1 MTKAKEKESQLEVD
15 IAEEE
20 TAIEE
25 PQPEKKANVSA
36 ILEIYK
42 EAKRKLLEG

>member
-20 TAIEE
+20 TVIEE
-25 PQPEKKANVSA
+25 PQPEKEADINA

-42 EAKRKLLEG
+42 NAKRKLLEK